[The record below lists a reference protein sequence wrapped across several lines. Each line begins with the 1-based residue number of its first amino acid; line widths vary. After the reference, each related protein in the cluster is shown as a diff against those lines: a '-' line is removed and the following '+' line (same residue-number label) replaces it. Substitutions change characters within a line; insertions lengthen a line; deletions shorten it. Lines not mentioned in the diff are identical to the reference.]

1 MDGLMMNINGAKSRA
16 KVVTAALL
24 SLLAAPILQ
33 FSGSA
38 KAAEFTIPSQ
48 LSDTVSKDILAKFT
62 YSEDGDFTKASGLPT
77 YEWMPAGKDPE
88 AIIIGIHGLT
98 LHGRRYRVLARTMAV
113 SGIGFISMD
122 MRGFGRCH
130 YDTDNKFSPPGDD
143 HHKVAH
149 SKSNEDLVKIVQ
161 AARAKYPGKPL
172 ILLGESLGCT
182 FCVKIAGEHNDL
194 VDGLVLSAPAIKV
207 NPKMYLSP
215 GDITAGL
222 ASLVTKNHKVKLHG
236 FLTKLVCPRKEVVDE
251 LLSDP
256 LMVTELGLKDLLAT
270 DDFVDKTAKLGKLL
284 APHLPLL
291 IIQGSVDGCVAPVHV
306 TDFMMNVPSD
316 DQTLCWRGKQGHLQL
331 ETSFVRATSID
342 ALGDWI
348 EDHSPSGKDRVAV
361 LKKSLEDVGGR
372 VVQ

>member
-1 MDGLMMNINGAKSRA
+1 
-16 KVVTAALL
+16 
-24 SLLAAPILQ
+24 
-33 FSGSA
+33 
-38 KAAEFTIPSQ
+38 E
-48 LSDTVSKDILAKFT
+48 DI
-62 YSEDGDFTKASGLPT
+62 
-77 YEWMPAGKDPE
+77 
-88 AIIIGIHGLT
+88 I
-98 LHGRRYRVLARTMAV
+98 
-113 SGIGFISMD
+113 
-122 MRGFGRCH
+122 
-130 YDTDNKFSPPGDD
+130 
-143 HHKVAH
+143 
-149 SKSNEDLVKIVQ
+149 KIVQ

-215 GDITAGL
+215 SDISAGL
-222 ASLVTKNHKVKLHG
+222 ASLVTRNHKVKLHS

-256 LMVTELGLKDLLAT
+256 MMVTELGLKDLLAT

-291 IIQGSVDGCVAPVHV
+291 IIQGSIDGCVAPVHV

-372 VVQ
+372 IVQ

>member
-1 MDGLMMNINGAKSRA
+1 MNRTGVNSKK
-16 KVVTAALL
+16 KVVAAALL
-24 SLLAAPILQ
+24 SLFAIPAVQ

-38 KAAEFTIPSQ
+38 SEMTIPTQ
-48 LSDTVSKDILAKFT
+48 MTDTVSPDILAKFS
-62 YSEDGDFTKASGLPT
+62 YVEDTDLTKACGLPT

-88 AIIIGIHGLT
+88 AVIVGIHGLT
-98 LHGRRYRVLARTMAV
+98 LHGRRYRVLARTMAL
-113 SGIGFISMD
+113 SGIGFVACD

-130 YDTDNKFSPPGDD
+130 YDDDNKFSTPTDNR
-143 HHKVAH
+143 HKVSH
-149 SKSNEDLVKIVQ
+149 QKSYEELVKLTQ
-161 AARAKYPGKPL
+161 AVRAKYPGKPV

-215 GDITAGL
+215 SDITAGL
-222 ASLVTKNHKVKLHG
+222 ASLIHKGHKVKLHG
-236 FLTKLVCPRKEVVDE
+236 FLTKLVSPRKEVVDE
-251 LLSDP
+251 LLMDP
-256 LMVTELGLKDLLAT
+256 LMVTELSLGDLVAT

-291 IIQGSVDGCVAPVHV
+291 IIQGSIDGCVAPVHV

-348 EDHSPSGKDRVAV
+348 EDHSPSGKDRVAI
-361 LKKSLEDVGGR
+361 LKKSVEDVGGR
-372 VVQ
+372 LVQ